1 MTRKPWA
8 RATSAASHSPASFVA
23 VGVDG
28 HGRRVFGHDPVGVA
42 VDGGGAGKDEVAHT
56 RGDHRLQHG
65 GEGADV
71 LPVVPERSGDR
82 FADLLAG
89 CQMDDRLDALV
100 GDEPR
105 EHVGRAG
112 FGEVEFVGGHPV
124 DAVAQAVREVVDDD
138 GGVAAVGEHTADV
151 RADVAGAPGDEYAH
165 PASLGGHWEG
175 VGDVEVVL
183 ALRQV
188 EHEGDHL
195 THGRVEFVEVGA
207 EGVRIGQVA
216 NLRDELPGVA
226 FHVDDPRRH
235 RSHPFPSTRSMSSER
250 AASLGGARQQ
260 RRRAATLELSTA
272 VPPSRLTSST
282 PVDSMWVS
290 TARGTQFGGTM

>member
-1 MTRKPWA
+1 MK
-8 RATSAASHSPASFVA
+8 RAFTLAGSGGGEPLPRELRLA

-42 VDGGGAGKDEVAHT
+42 VDGGGAGEDEVAHT
-56 RGDHRLQHG
+56 RVDHGLQHG
-65 GEGADV
+65 GESADV
-71 LPVVPERSGDR
+71 LPVVPERPGDR

-89 CQMDDRLDALV
+89 RQMDDRLDALV

-105 EHVGRAG
+105 EHAGRAG
-112 FGEVEFVGGHPV
+112 FGEVELVGGHPV

-207 EGVRIGQVA
+207 EGVRTGQVA
-216 NLRDELPGVA
+216 NLSDELPGVA
-226 FHVDDPRRH
+226 LHVDDPRRH
-235 RSHPFPSTRSMSSER
+235 RSHPFPSTRS
-250 AASLGGARQQ
+250 L
-260 RRRAATLELSTA
+260 
-272 VPPSRLTSST
+272 SST
-282 PVDSMWVS
+282 RTRPV
-290 TARGTQFGGTM
+290 